1 MTRARTVTCGF
12 ASLIVLIVLVAP
24 AAAHAQQMVLLV
36 RHAERAD
43 GGAAA
48 NPGMSNAPADPA
60 LSAAGE
66 ARAARLAT
74 MLADAN
80 IKAIFASEF
89 RRTKDTGAP
98 LAAKLKTPVQSMSAK
113 DTAALVAKLR
123 KDHAKDVVLV
133 IGHSNTIPEVIKA
146 LGGPSV
152 TMADDEYSAIYVLNP
167 ATGAL
172 TLLRY

>member
-1 MTRARTVTCGF
+1 MTHARAGICG
-12 ASLIVLIVLVAP
+12 LILAAAVAAP
-24 AAAHAQQMVLLV
+24 AVASAQQLVVLV

-48 NPGMSNAPADPA
+48 NTGMSSAPADPA

-66 ARAARLAT
+66 ARAERLAA
-74 MLADAN
+74 MLADAR

-89 RRTKDTGAP
+89 RRTRDTGAP
-98 LAAKLKTPVQSMSAK
+98 LAARLKIPVQSVSAK
-113 DTAALVAKLR
+113 DAASLAARIK
-123 KDHAKDVVLV
+123 KEHAADVVLV

-146 LGGPSV
+146 LGGPAI

-167 ATGAL
+167 ATGAM
-172 TLLRY
+172 TLFRY

>member
-1 MTRARTVTCGF
+1 MTRGRTAIRAIVF
-12 ASLIVLIVLVAP
+12 LAALAVPAIAS
-24 AAAHAQQMVLLV
+24 AQQMVILV

-48 NPGMSNAPADPA
+48 NTGMSNAPADPG

-74 MLADAN
+74 LLADSR

-98 LAAKLKTPVQSMSAK
+98 LAAKLKIPVQSVPAK
-113 DTAALVAKLR
+113 DTPGLVARLK
-123 KDHAKDVVLV
+123 KDHASDVVLV

-146 LGGPSV
+146 LGGPAV
-152 TMADDEYSAIYVLNP
+152 TMADDEYTAIYVLVP
-167 ATGAL
+167 ATGAV
-172 TLLRY
+172 TLFRY